1 MSDCGNVQKAFIPST
16 VPDAPEP
23 VKPASGFQISDKAAE
38 KIKHFCSVEG
48 HDPNDYGLKVS
59 VVKDGCSGNSYT
71 MALSPLAPSKEAGDK
86 LFVHNGATVVVEK
99 LSYLFVIGSMLDYK
113 ETLLASGFELVNP
126 NVKKTCSCGSSFAV

>member
-1 MSDCGNVQKAFIPST
+1 VSDCGNVQKAFIPTQVQENS
-16 VPDAPEP
+16 EP
-23 VKPASGFQISDKAAE
+23 VKPVSGFQVSDKAAE

-48 HDPNDYGLKVS
+48 HDPNEYGLKVS

-71 MALSPLAPSKEAGDK
+71 MALSSLALSKENGDK
-86 LFVHNGATVVVEK
+86 IFSHNGAYVMVEK
-99 LSYLFVIGSMLDYK
+99 LSYLFVIGSILDYK